1 VKGRFV
7 PLIEIYTKS
16 FCAYCWRAKHL
27 LDGKGVEYREIAVD
41 FGGET
46 RQQMIERANGR
57 MTVPQIFV
65 AGRHIG
71 GCDDLV
77 ALEREGRLD
86 ELFNA

>member
-1 VKGRFV
+1 M
-7 PLIEIYTKS
+7 PLVEIYTKG
-16 FCAYCWRAKHL
+16 FCPYCWRAKHL
-27 LDGKGVEYREIAVD
+27 LDGKGVEYQEIMVD

-57 MTVPQIFV
+57 MTVPQIFI

-86 ELFNA
+86 ELIAA

>member
-1 VKGRFV
+1 M
-7 PLIEIYTKS
+7 PLVEIYTKG
-16 FCAYCWRAKHL
+16 FCPYCWRAKHL
-27 LDGKGVEYREIAVD
+27 LDGKGVEYQEIAVD

-57 MTVPQIFV
+57 MTVPQIFI

-86 ELFNA
+86 ELIAA